1 MSETQKAVVIMH
13 QMSAEEE
20 ACEIARLQE
29 KAIRDERS
37 AMNYA
42 RREGREEV
50 LSKLR
55 SKGFTDEQIQ
65 DLLN

>member
-1 MSETQKAVVIMH
+1 MSENHKTVVIMH

-20 ACEIARLQE
+20 AQEIARLRE

-50 LSKLR
+50 ISKLR
-55 SKGFTDEQIQ
+55 SKGFTDEQIK